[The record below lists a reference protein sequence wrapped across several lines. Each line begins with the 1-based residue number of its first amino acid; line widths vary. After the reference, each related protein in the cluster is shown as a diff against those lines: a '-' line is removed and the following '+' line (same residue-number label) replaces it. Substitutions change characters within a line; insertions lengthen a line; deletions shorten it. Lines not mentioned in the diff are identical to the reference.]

1 MIQFLQKHLSMGH
14 KSAQGLVKG
23 SLYNALYYISLML
36 PMSLV
41 YYFLEDVL
49 PRMKT
54 DQEFVFRY
62 TAYAGLSLLSLLIS
76 AFFYYKQYTAVFVST
91 YEESEGRRIRLAE
104 KLRKLP
110 LSFFS
115 HKDLS
120 DITNTMMEDIN
131 VLEGLQSHAVPQ
143 MVGSAI
149 SALVTAIGVTIWDWR
164 MGLAVCWIIPIVLIL
179 TLLSANFQKKHLKR
193 HFESKRRVS
202 DQTQENIEHMAD
214 IHANN
219 LTERYLAEYKALL
232 KEEEDRHKISE
243 IAMSIFVNGG
253 QSLLKLGFATTV
265 IVGTI
270 LFEQGSLSLLKY
282 LMYLII
288 ATRIYDPVGSV
299 VYNLSYLYY
308 GAAPLERTGDLEESE
323 EMSGESD
330 VRFDSFDIEFDHVS
344 FEYLEDTPVLQ
355 DVSFTA
361 KQGEITALI
370 GPSGC
375 GKSTAAKLATRFY
388 DPTKGSVR
396 IGGHDLKDI
405 NPETI
410 MSNLSMVF
418 QDVILFDNTIYE
430 NIKLGRKDATK
441 EEVLEASR
449 LAHCDEFIRR
459 LPDGYQTMIG
469 ENGARLS
476 GGERQRISIARALL
490 KNTPILLLD
499 EATASLDVENESKI
513 QAGLS
518 RLIQGKTVLMIAHR
532 MRTIEEADQL
542 VGMVEGRVV
551 EKGSPEDLM
560 KKPDSLYRKLRS
572 LQLGDEEAG

>member
-1 MIQFLQKHLSMGH
+1 MISFLQKNLAMGYR
-14 KSAQGLVKG
+14 SAKGLAKG
-23 SLYNALYYISLML
+23 AIYNALYYISLML

-41 YYFLEDVL
+41 YFFLEDVL
-49 PRMKT
+49 PHIKT
-54 DQEFVFRY
+54 GQEIIFRY
-62 TAYAGLSLLSLLIS
+62 GSYAVITIVSLLIS
-76 AFFYYKQYTAVFVST
+76 GFFYYRQYTAVFVST
-91 YEESEGRRIRLAE
+91 YEESEERRIRLAE

-115 HKDLS
+115 NKDLS

-131 VLEGLQSHAVPQ
+131 TLEGLQSHAVPQ
-143 MVGSAI
+143 LVGAAI
-149 SALVTAIGVTIWDWR
+149 SGLFTAIGIIIWDWR
-164 MGLAVCWIIPIVLIL
+164 MGMAVCWIMPLVLII
-179 TLLSANFQKKHLKR
+179 TLLSSRFQKKHIHV
-193 HFESKRRVS
+193 HFETKRRVS

-219 LTERYLAEYKALL
+219 QSANYMQSYNALL
-232 KEEEDRHKISE
+232 KEEEDMHKVSE
-243 IAMSIFVNGG
+243 IAMSVFVNGG

-265 IVGTI
+265 IVGAM
-270 LFEQGSLSLLKY
+270 LFEQGSLSLLKF
-282 LMYLII
+282 LMYLVV

-299 VYNLSYLYY
+299 IYNLSYIYFGSAL
-308 GAAPLERTGDLEESE
+308 LERTLEMEKSRE
-323 EMSGESD
+323 TTGRSD
-330 VRFDSFDIEFDHVS
+330 VQFNRFDIEFENVC
-344 FEYLEDTPVLQ
+344 FEYLEGVLVLH

-375 GKSTAAKLATRFY
+375 GKSTAAKLAARFY

-396 IGGHDLKDI
+396 IGGHDLKELD
-405 NPETI
+405 PETI
-410 MSNLSMVF
+410 MTHLSMVF
-418 QDVILFDNTIYE
+418 QDVILFDNTVYE
-430 NIKLGRKDATK
+430 NIKLGRKNAT
-441 EEVLEASR
+441 EEEIMEAAR

-518 RLIQGKTVLMIAHR
+518 ELIRGKTVLMIAHR
-532 MRTIEEADQL
+532 MRTIEEADRL
-542 VGMVEGRVV
+542 VGLTDGRVV
-551 EKGSPEDLM
+551 ESGTPEELINE
-560 KKPDSLYRKLRS
+560 PNSLYRKLRT
-572 LQLGDEEAG
+572 LQLGE